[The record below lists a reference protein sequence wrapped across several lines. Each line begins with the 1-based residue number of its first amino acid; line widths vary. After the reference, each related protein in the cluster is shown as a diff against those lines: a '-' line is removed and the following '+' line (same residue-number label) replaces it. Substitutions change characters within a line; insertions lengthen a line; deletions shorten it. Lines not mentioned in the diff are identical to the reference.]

1 MALHRLLPAP
11 FTPAAWP
18 SQCLICRAWPAR
30 SVCGDCSAR
39 FTRPV
44 PRCRGCAL
52 PVPAGVARCGA
63 CLLEPPPLDACL
75 AALDYAWPW
84 THCIAQLKFHQDV
97 GLAAALAA
105 LLAAAPGVAAA
116 LARADWLLPMPL
128 APERLA
134 ERGYNPALLLAR
146 QLPHARCRADLLQR
160 TRHTPP
166 QRGLS
171 RAARRRNVRGAFAV
185 EAVGAQVLRDR
196 HVALLDDV
204 MTTGA
209 SLHEAARALRRA
221 GVREI
226 TAIALARTD
235 ATR

>member
-1 MALHRLLPAP
+1 MALRRLLPAL

-30 SVCGDCSAR
+30 SLCADCQAR
-39 FTRPV
+39 FVHSV
-44 PRCRGCAL
+44 PRCRSCAL
-52 PVPAGVARCGA
+52 PVPAGVSRCGA

-75 AALDYAWPW
+75 AAVHYAWPW
-84 THCIAQLKFHQDV
+84 THCIARLKFRQDV
-97 GLAAALAA
+97 GLAAALAG
-105 LLAAAPGVAAA
+105 LLAATPGVTQA
-116 LARADWLLPMPL
+116 LAQADWLLPMPL

-146 QLPHARCRADLLQR
+146 QLPHARCRADLLLR

-171 RAARRRNVRGAFAV
+171 RAARQRNVRGAFAV
-185 EAVGAQVLRDR
+185 DAAGAQALRGR

-209 SLHEAARALRRA
+209 SLYEAARALRRA
-221 GVREI
+221 GVREV
-226 TAIALARTD
+226 TAITLARTD
-235 ATR
+235 EAR

>member
-1 MALHRLLPAP
+1 MALPRLLPAL
-11 FTPAAWP
+11 FSPAAWP

-30 SVCGDCSAR
+30 SLCPDCTAR

-44 PRCRGCAL
+44 PRCSGCAL
-52 PVPAGVARCGA
+52 PVPAGVPRCGA
-63 CLLEPPPLDACL
+63 CLVDPPPIDACL
-75 AALDYAWPW
+75 AAVDYAWPW
-84 THCIAQLKFHQDV
+84 THCIARLKFHQDV

-105 LLAAAPGVAAA
+105 LLAAAPGVPQA
-116 LARADWLLPMPL
+116 LAHADWLLPMPL

-146 QLPHARCRADLLQR
+146 QLPHASCRTDLLLR
-160 TRHTPP
+160 MRHTPP

-185 EAVGAQVLRDR
+185 EAVNAQALQGR

-221 GVREI
+221 GARRI

-235 ATR
+235 APR